1 MRHPID
7 TAPRDGK
14 FVILE
19 DDVSGSFE
27 LAQWSAE
34 APGWVTENGE
44 LSKITPTHWQTRHL
58 PREGEE
64 FILQD
69 DLFVFPPK
77 EIRLSELPPSPDP
90 RFLLFPSRQAAAQ
103 CPRVTELPRQVANA
117 DHITVARLRAP
128 AAQSEH
134 RPRARRWFAVSSIAA
149 GMVGASLIGLYFHT
163 GLYSG
168 ELNNVRIGTA
178 EVVEQRTP
186 VQIR

>member
-58 PREGEE
+58 PQEGQE
-64 FILQD
+64 FLQD
-69 DLFVFPPK
+69 DLFVFPK
-77 EIRLSELPPSPDP
+77 EIRLSELPPPPDP
-90 RFLLFPSRQAAAQ
+90 RFLIPVLFPSRQAAPQLQRA
-103 CPRVTELPRQVANA
+103 TELPRQVAN
-117 DHITVARLRAP
+117 
-128 AAQSEH
+128 
-134 RPRARRWFAVSSIAA
+134 
-149 GMVGASLIGLYFHT
+149 
-163 GLYSG
+163 
-168 ELNNVRIGTA
+168 
-178 EVVEQRTP
+178 
-186 VQIR
+186 

>member
-1 MRHPID
+1 MRRPID

-34 APGWVTENGE
+34 ARGWVTENGE

-64 FILQD
+64 FLRD

-90 RFLLFPSRQAAAQ
+90 RFLIPVLFPSGQAASQ
-103 CPRVTELPRQVANA
+103 RPSGEKLPRQVANA
-117 DHITVARLRAP
+117 DHVTVARLREP
-128 AAQSEH
+128 EAQGKSEH
-134 RPRARRWFAVSSIAA
+134 PLRARRWFAVSSTAA
-149 GMVGASLIGLYFHT
+149 VMVGASLIGLYFHAELAPFVT
-163 GLYSG
+163 G
-168 ELNNVRIGTA
+168 
-178 EVVEQRTP
+178 
-186 VQIR
+186 